1 MLAIGLDVLTVKEL
15 DHSATLK
22 NYFVLMYKDKQW
34 ICHLEPAT
42 AKMEFVEMLSQ
53 AKRNNK

>member
-15 DHSATLK
+15 DHSTTLK

-34 ICHLEPAT
+34 ICHLEPVT